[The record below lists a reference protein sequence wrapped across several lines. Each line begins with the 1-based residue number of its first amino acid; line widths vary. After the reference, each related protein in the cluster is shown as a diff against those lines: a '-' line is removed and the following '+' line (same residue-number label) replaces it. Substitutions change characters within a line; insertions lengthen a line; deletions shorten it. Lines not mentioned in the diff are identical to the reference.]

1 MKNKN
6 KVVLQGRLV
15 ADPELMSTKAG
26 DSVCNIF
33 VASQRKYSK
42 KREEEKVDIVKCE
55 AWGGTADF
63 ICKCFK
69 KGSMVDIE
77 GGIRCK
83 KWKDENDKTRVDQ
96 FVHIDTIEYSATNN
110 SPHNKSEDT
119 TE

>member
-1 MKNKN
+1 MIN

-15 ADPELMSTKAG
+15 ADPELMQTKSG

-33 VASQRKYSK
+33 IASQRRYSK
-42 KREEEKVDIVKCE
+42 KREEDKADIIKCE
-55 AWGGTADF
+55 AWGGTAEF
-63 ICKCFK
+63 ICKYLK

-83 KWKDENDKTRVDQ
+83 KWKDENDKVRVDQ
-96 FVHIDTIEYSATNN
+96 FVHIDTIEFSPTNN
-110 SPHNKSEDT
+110 RPLDKSGEETT

>member
-1 MKNKN
+1 MIN

-15 ADPELMSTKAG
+15 TDPELMQTKAG

-33 VASQRKYSK
+33 IASQRKYSK
-42 KREEEKVDIVKCE
+42 KREEEKVDIIKCE
-55 AWGGTADF
+55 AWGNTAEF
-63 ICKCFK
+63 IAKYLK

-83 KWKDENDKTRVDQ
+83 KWKDENDKNRVDQ
-96 FVHIDTIEYSATNN
+96 FVHIDSIEFSPTNN
-110 SPHNKSEDT
+110 HRRDTAESTT

>member
-1 MKNKN
+1 MINKN

-33 VASQRKYSK
+33 VASQRRYSK

-55 AWGGTADF
+55 AWGDTADF

-83 KWKDENDKTRVDQ
+83 KMER
-96 FVHIDTIEYSATNN
+96 
-110 SPHNKSEDT
+110 
-119 TE
+119 